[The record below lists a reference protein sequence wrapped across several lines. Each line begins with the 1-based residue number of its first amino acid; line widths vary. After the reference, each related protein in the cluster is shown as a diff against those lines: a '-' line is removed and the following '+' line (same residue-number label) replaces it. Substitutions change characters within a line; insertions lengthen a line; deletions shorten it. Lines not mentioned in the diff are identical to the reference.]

1 MLMNNFIVQD
11 CFKIEFSI
19 HASFQLLILATVIT
33 ISLLIILVGYTYL
46 VLKFFFI
53 WLHQTLVVAC
63 EFLVCSIWNLVP

>member
-19 HASFQLLILATVIT
+19 HASFHSYSNYYM
-33 ISLLIILVGYTYL
+33 SLLIILVGYTYL
-46 VLKFFFI
+46 VLNFFFI